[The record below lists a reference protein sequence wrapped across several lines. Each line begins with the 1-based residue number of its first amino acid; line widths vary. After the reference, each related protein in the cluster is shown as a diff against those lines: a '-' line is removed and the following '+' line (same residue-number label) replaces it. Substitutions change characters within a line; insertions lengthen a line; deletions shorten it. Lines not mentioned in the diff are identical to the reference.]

1 MSLGESIHDA
11 RKAAGLSQEAL
22 GEKLGVVSQTVSKW
36 ERGESVPDAALLPS
50 LADALGVSLD
60 GLFGRVPSDAEMEA
74 SMLAWLRP
82 KTEDERSES
91 HLRLQRLLLELDIGI
106 LDGTVVWPEMPT
118 DVRYTYL
125 GERTISLCARD
136 PENPAA
142 FVFRKPKAGWASLFQ
157 NPEETRMIWYALGD
171 EETRQAAL
179 RILASPS
186 RCIREDALAE
196 VLGLEDPVNTSARLW
211 VLGLLHTDICRV
223 DGEETKLYWTV
234 PDPRILAMFL
244 MARLLWLPFRKAM
257 FCSGGGWANRPPLA
271 EEAETTDTFPQWM
284 IR

>member
-36 ERGESVPDAALLPS
+36 ERGESVPDAALLVP

-118 DVRYTYL
+118 DVRYAYL
-125 GERTISLCARD
+125 GERTIAICARD
-136 PENPAA
+136 PENQAG
-142 FVFRKPKAGWASLFQ
+142 FIFRKPKDGWASLFQ
-157 NPEETRMIWYALGD
+157 NPEETRLIWEALGD
-171 EETRQAAL
+171 AETRQVAL

-211 VLGLLHTDICRV
+211 VLGLLHADTYRV

-234 PDPRILAMFL
+234 PDLRILAMFL

-257 FCSGGGWANRPPLA
+257 YVTGGCWASRPPLA
-271 EEAETTDTFPQWM
+271 EEAETTDACPPWM

>member
-1 MSLGESIHDA
+1 MNLGDNILSA

-36 ERGESVPDAALLPS
+36 ERGESAPDAMLLPP

-60 GLFGRVPSDAEMEA
+60 VLFEREPTDAEMEA
-74 SMLAWLRP
+74 SLLRWLRP

-91 HLRLQRLLLELDIGI
+91 QLRLQRLLLELDVGI
-106 LDGTVVWPEMPT
+106 LDGTIVWPEMPA
-118 DVRYTYL
+118 DVRYAYV
-125 GERTISLCARD
+125 GERTIALCARD
-136 PENPAA
+136 PENQAA
-142 FVFRKPKAGWASLFQ
+142 FIFRKPKAGWASLFQ
-157 NPEETRMIWYALGD
+157 NPEETKMIWYALGD

-211 VLGLLHTDICRV
+211 VLGLLHSDTYRV

-257 FCSGGGWANRPPLA
+257 YVTGGGWGGRPPLA
-271 EEAETTDTFPQWM
+271 EESFFDMTTRQWM

>member
-1 MSLGESIHDA
+1 MNLGDNILSA

-36 ERGESVPDAALLPS
+36 ERGESAPDAMLLPR
-50 LADALGVSLD
+50 LADALEVSLD
-60 GLFGRVPSDAEMEA
+60 VLFDRTPTDGEMEDRL
-74 SMLAWLRP
+74 LAWLLP
-82 KTEDERSES
+82 KHEDERSES
-91 HLRLQRLLLELDIGI
+91 VLRFHRLQLELSIGI
-106 LDGTVVWPEMPT
+106 LNGSVSWPEMP
-118 DVRYTYL
+118 DDLRYTYL
-125 GERTISLCARD
+125 GDRTISLCARD
-136 PENPAA
+136 PENQAA
-142 FVFRKPKAGWASLFQ
+142 FIFRKPKAGWASLFQ
-157 NPEETRMIWYALGD
+157 NPEETKMIWYALGD
-171 EETRQAAL
+171 EKTRQAAL

-211 VLGLLHTDICRV
+211 VLGLLHSDTYRV

-257 FCSGGGWANRPPLA
+257 YVTGGGWGGRPPLA
-271 EEAETTDTFPQWM
+271 EESFFDMTTRQWM

>member
-1 MSLGESIHDA
+1 MSLGESILAA

-36 ERGESVPDAALLPS
+36 ERGESAPDAALLVP

-60 GLFGRVPSDAEMEA
+60 ALFGRTLTDGEMEER
-74 SMLAWLRP
+74 LLNWLRP
-82 KTEDERSES
+82 KNEDERGES
-91 HLRLQRLLLELDIGI
+91 VLRFHRLQLELSIGI
-106 LDGTVVWPEMPT
+106 LNGTVSWPEMP
-118 DVRYTYL
+118 DDLRYTYL
-125 GERTISLCARD
+125 GDRTISLCARD
-136 PENPAA
+136 PENQAA
-142 FVFRKPKAGWASLFQ
+142 FIFRKPKAGWSSLFQ

-186 RCIREDALAE
+186 RCIREDALADI
-196 VLGLEDPVNTSARLW
+196 LGLENPAETTARLR
-211 VLGLLHTDICRV
+211 VLGLLHSDTCRV
-223 DGEETKLYWTV
+223 NGEETKLYWTV

-257 FCSGGGWANRPPLA
+257 YCSGGGWASRPPLA
-271 EEAETTDTFPQWM
+271 EEAETTDACPPWM